1 MSSLT
6 KFEAIY
12 VKKIGSNLTFF
23 LEISTFMFPKKEKN
37 CSEILGFK
45 ISEIQE
51 FQFYPKYAVLY

>member
-23 LEISTFMFPKKEKN
+23 SKFLLLCFQKKEI